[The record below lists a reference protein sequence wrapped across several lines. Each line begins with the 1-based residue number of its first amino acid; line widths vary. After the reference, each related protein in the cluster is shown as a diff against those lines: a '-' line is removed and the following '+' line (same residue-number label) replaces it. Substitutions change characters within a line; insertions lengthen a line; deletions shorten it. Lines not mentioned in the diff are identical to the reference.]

1 MLFFFLSFTLSLLCG
16 SPVCQIVEVAEGLAK
31 STAKH
36 VPSQGNVEERPHL
49 FKEGQLC
56 EAHYTVDRLWYP
68 AKVVSVSGD
77 GLLYTVKYVDYDET
91 LNVRASSLRE
101 MDKGTREEIEKES
114 RKRAAQEAIPGSEE
128 IASKKKKFKDKK
140 ANQEKKNE
148 EIGKK
153 QDSWMNF
160 KNKQK
165 QTKSIFASPETIA
178 GLTSSSLLFAFL
190 ASVPF

>member
-1 MLFFFLSFTLSLLCG
+1 M
-16 SPVCQIVEVAEGLAK
+16 AEGLAK
-31 STAKH
+31 STAKY
-36 VPSQGNVEERPHL
+36 VPSHANIEEKPHL

-56 EAHYTVDRLWYP
+56 EAHYAVDGLWYP
-68 AKVVSVSGD
+68 AKVASVSGD

-114 RKRAAQEAIPGSEE
+114 RKRVAQEAIPGSDD
-128 IASKKKKFKDKK
+128 STKKKKFKDKK
-140 ANQEKKNE
+140 ANLEKKNE

-153 QDSWMNF
+153 QESWMNF

-165 QTKSIFASPETIA
+165 PVKSIFASPETLA
-178 GLTSSSLLFAFL
+178 GLNPLLL
-190 ASVPF
+190 LLLHHNYVPFIPLLHFRC